1 MTGGISIE
9 PLYNGLHDCNGS
21 DPCRAREDCN
31 RPGDDGEESMT
42 DHLLR
47 DLKKLNAELRILSEY
62 QVLIERRISQVFR
75 RLEKRIEREA
85 IASQK

>member
-9 PLYNGLHDCNGS
+9 HRDSYFFDCNEQ

-31 RPGDDGEESMT
+31 RTGDDGEETMT

-62 QVLIERRISQVFR
+62 QVLIERRSSQVVR
-75 RLEKRIEREA
+75 RLEKKIEREE